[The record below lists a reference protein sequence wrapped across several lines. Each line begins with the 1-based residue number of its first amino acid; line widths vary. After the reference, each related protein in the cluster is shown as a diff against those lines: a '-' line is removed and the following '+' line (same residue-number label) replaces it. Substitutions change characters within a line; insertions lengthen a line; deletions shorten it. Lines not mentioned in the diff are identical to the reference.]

1 MKKLLLIL
9 TLVLMGMNIHAQSDF
24 ISSSP
29 VNEEDCFADLQG
41 KGGIL
46 VLSELGDLAITINN
60 VKAPQITPKGKRKD
74 GLYAYEIVIDLKDNK
89 TPKVEV
95 NRRGEIYKTDF
106 VVSLK
111 ADLMRAYKIEYV
123 KMPIRMEDQTK
134 SNNAILDEKLAEVE
148 ISTAIKDLQVVV
160 SPKLNAK
167 ITKSVKKNDN
177 SINITT
183 IVIPLENINKAK
195 QEVENLKAEHQKIFD
210 YIDKNSSK
218 ATQADFDKEQMLRNQ
233 IDDAENALNTMMHIG
248 VYANGTNREQ
258 IDLEPIGP
266 RVKLCYGVL
275 LLKQIEKVYVT
286 ECSAMMTEGARLYGL
301 RQYDGARRNF
311 VKALNAKDTPGDL
324 IPSINTNILQCDTC
338 LLYEK
343 YALGS
348 LVKMKQMRQAGE
360 ANQKDVVKYAS
371 GALEFLN
378 VLNKYNPCDFYAE
391 RIEKLEKLI
400 EDMPLDLKFTIAKW
414 VNDYAGFYED
424 GKLGNVELWAYYG
437 DDEPQIKM
445 YQTDKKFLSMVNNH
459 ANDFKQLGE
468 SNDEGV
474 IDIHL
479 VRKDLPKGF
488 FFRPVGYNDRIK
500 IKYMGATEIMLQS
513 EGEYNKRQIR
523 LKMYTRVG
531 KWQMFNLMI
540 K

>member
-123 KMPIRMEDQTK
+123 KMPIHMEDQTK

-531 KWQMFNLMI
+531 K
-540 K
+540 